1 MTVNVGA
8 LISGIG
14 KTYQELFD
22 EGLIPYKTK
31 PTGYPGDPDLTLDMA
46 KEGVH
51 LTFKREG
58 RQLWSVI
65 LSIQHDSVNN
75 WLFPNKLPAPLKD
88 TMSRSWVHGT
98 LGEPERSSPPEVIMK
113 RAFGWTDIFTVSGR
127 HVPMS
132 MQVNYDVADMVS
144 SVVFLPT
151 IELRW

>member
-1 MTVNVGA
+1 MTVNVDA

-14 KTYQELFD
+14 KTYQELLD

-75 WLFPNKLPAPLKD
+75 WVFPNELPAPLKS
-88 TMSRSWVHGT
+88 TMSRSWVHET

-127 HVPMS
+127 HVSMS
-132 MQVNYDVADMVS
+132 MQVNYDVTDMVS

-151 IELRW
+151 AELRW

>member
-1 MTVNVGA
+1 MTVNINA
-8 LISGIG
+8 LIDGIG

-46 KEGVH
+46 REGVH

-58 RQLWSVI
+58 RLLWSVI
-65 LSIQHDSVNN
+65 LSLQHDNVNR
-75 WLFPNKLPAPLKD
+75 WSFPNELPSPLKN
-88 TMSRSWVHGT
+88 TMSRTWTHET
-98 LGEPERSSPPEVIMK
+98 LGEPERCSPPEVIMK

-127 HVPMS
+127 SVPMS
-132 MQVNYDVADMVS
+132 MQVNYDIADMVS

-151 IELRW
+151 SELRW

>member
-1 MTVNVGA
+1 MTVNVDA

-14 KTYQELFD
+14 KTYQELLD

-75 WLFPNKLPAPLKD
+75 WVFPNVLPAPLKS
-88 TMSRSWVHGT
+88 TMSRSWVHET

-113 RAFGWTDIFTVSGR
+113 RAFGWTDLYEDKGR
-127 HVPMS
+127 AIPTS
-132 MQVNYDVADMVS
+132 IQISYDVMD
-144 SVVFLPT
+144 SVRSVAFIAT
-151 IELRW
+151 SEIRW

>member
-1 MTVNVGA
+1 MTVNIDA
-8 LISGIG
+8 LINSIG

-22 EGLIPYKTK
+22 EGLISYKTK

-65 LSIQHDSVNN
+65 LSIQHDSVSN
-75 WLFPNKLPAPLKD
+75 WVFPNELPAPFKSA
-88 TMSRSWVHGT
+88 MSRSWVHET

-113 RAFGWTDIFTVSGR
+113 RAFGWTDLYEAKGR
-127 HVPMS
+127 AIPTS
-132 MQVNYDVADMVS
+132 MQISYDVMDFVS
-144 SVVFLPT
+144 SVAFIAT
-151 IELRW
+151 SEIRW